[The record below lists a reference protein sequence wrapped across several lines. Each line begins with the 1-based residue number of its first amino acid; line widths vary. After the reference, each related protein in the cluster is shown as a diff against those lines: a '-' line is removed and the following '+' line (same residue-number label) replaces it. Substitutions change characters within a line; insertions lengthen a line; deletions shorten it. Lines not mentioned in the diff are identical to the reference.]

1 MMKRFVEWLEG
12 DIRRTRKVLALFTAV
27 VWLVAVVTS
36 YILLFIVGLDTI
48 AILSLVTAQFAT
60 VIGFY
65 MATKAEND

>member
-1 MMKRFVEWLEG
+1 MKRFVEWLEG

-36 YILLFIVGLDTI
+36 YILLFTVGLDTI